1 MNASNSTD
9 LHTDPNLFS
18 GLDVYAVAGNPISHS
33 KSPLIHQHFAEQ
45 AQQQIHYGRLQPDL
59 SGFVVAAKSFFAA
72 GGKGMNVTVPFKLDA
87 QALADVLTSRAQL
100 AGAVN
105 TLWIQDGKM
114 YGDNTDGAGLV
125 RDLLAQGL
133 VLNSARILLV
143 GAGGAARGVIGPLL
157 ERAPKCL
164 VIANRSNAKA
174 DELVK
179 IFADLAGKHEVA
191 LESRTLADLEN
202 PAITQYPFDLV
213 INATAA
219 GLTDESPL
227 SAKAAGN
234 IFVPS
239 SFAYDMVY
247 GKTTALMQQALQRG
261 ARVSDG
267 LGMLV
272 EQAADA
278 FLLWRGAN
286 LALAIDPRAV
296 LAKLRSSFS

>member
-1 MNASNSTD
+1 MNSNTATD
-9 LHTDPNLFS
+9 LHTDPSHHL

-33 KSPLIHQHFAEQ
+33 KSPLIHQHFAQQ
-45 AQQQIHYGRLQPDL
+45 AKQAIHYGLLQPELD
-59 SGFVVAAKSFFAA
+59 GFAKSAKTFFAA

-87 QALADVLTSRAQL
+87 QALADHLTVRAQL

-105 TLWIQDGKM
+105 TLLIKDGKI

-125 RDLLAQGL
+125 RDLLAQGIAL
-133 VLNSARILLV
+133 HESRILLL

-157 ERAPKCL
+157 EQSPKCL
-164 VIANRSNAKA
+164 VIANRTNAKA

-179 IFADLAGKHEVA
+179 LFANLAASKEVA
-191 LESRTLADLEN
+191 LESRTLADLEDSAKT
-202 PAITQYPFDLV
+202 PYAFDLV

-219 GLTDESPL
+219 GLSDESPL
-227 SAKAAGN
+227 SVAAVAN
-234 IFVPS
+234 IFTPS

-247 GKTTALMQQALQRG
+247 GKTTAFMQQALQRG
-261 ARVSDG
+261 ARISDG

-278 FLLWRGAN
+278 FLLWRGAD
-286 LALAIDPRAV
+286 LAKQIDPRAV
-296 LAKLRSSFS
+296 LAKLRS

>member
-1 MNASNSTD
+1 MSSSNPAD
-9 LHTDPNLFS
+9 LHTDPSLFP
-18 GLDVYAVAGNPISHS
+18 GVDVYAVAGNPISHT
-33 KSPLIHQHFAEQ
+33 KSPDIHQRFAEQ
-45 AQQQIHYGRLQPDL
+45 AKQKMHYGRLQPEIN
-59 SGFVVAAKSFFAA
+59 SFAAMATSFFAA
-72 GGKGMNVTVPFKLDA
+72 GGKGMNITVPFKLDA
-87 QALADVLTSRAQL
+87 QIFADVLTARAQR

-105 TLWIQDGKM
+105 TLWIKDGKI
-114 YGDNTDGAGLV
+114 YGDNTDGTGLV
-125 RDLLAQGL
+125 RDLLAQGIAIHQ
-133 VLNSARILLV
+133 SRILLL

-157 ERAPKCL
+157 EQSPKSL

-179 IFADLAGKHEVA
+179 LFADLATKREVA
-191 LESRTLADLEN
+191 LESRTLAELEDFKKT
-202 PAITQYPFDLV
+202 PYPFDLI

-219 GLTDESPL
+219 GLSDESPL
-227 SAKAAGN
+227 STQAVTN

-247 GKTTALMQQALQRG
+247 GKSTAFMQQALQKG

-278 FLLWRGAN
+278 FLLWRGEQ
-286 LALAIDPRAV
+286 LAAAIDPRAV
-296 LAKLRSSFS
+296 LAKLRS

>member
-1 MNASNSTD
+1 MSSSSAD
-9 LHTDPNLFS
+9 LHTDPTQFP
-18 GLDVYAVAGNPISHS
+18 GLDVYVVAGNPIAHS
-33 KSPLIHQHFAEQ
+33 KSPRIHQQFATQ
-45 AQQQIHYGRLQPDL
+45 AQQKMHYGRLLPEL
-59 SGFVVAAKSFFAA
+59 GKFETAAKTFFAA

-87 QALADVLTSRAQL
+87 QAFAEVLTSRAKL

-105 TLWIQDGKM
+105 TLHFEGGKI

-125 RDLLAQGL
+125 RDLLAQGIA
-133 VLNSARILLV
+133 LNGVRILLL

-157 ERAPKCL
+157 EQSPKSL
-164 VIANRSNAKA
+164 VIANRSSLKA

-179 IFADLAGKHEVA
+179 LFAGLASAHDVA
-191 LESRTLADLEN
+191 LEARTLTDLDDSVKT
-202 PAITQYPFDLV
+202 PHPFDVV

-219 GLTDESPL
+219 GLSDESPL
-227 SAKAAGN
+227 TDLAAAN
-234 IFVPS
+234 IFTPQ

-247 GKTTALMQQALQRG
+247 GKVTAMMQQALHRG

-278 FLLWRGAN
+278 FLIWRGAE
-286 LALAIDPRAV
+286 LSQAIDSRAV
-296 LAKLRSSFS
+296 LAELRKS